1 MVKNILVYFCLLFVC
16 LQTRAA
22 SVWLEAE
29 NFTNKGGWVVD
40 QQFMDLMG
48 SPYLMAH
55 GMGVPVEDASA
66 KVQIPESGAYCVYVR
81 TFNWTS
87 PWHQGE
93 GPGKFRLK
101 VGNKRFSTVL
111 GCEGNEWKWQ
121 YAGKVSLK
129 KGETTI
135 SLTDMTGFNGRCDAI
150 YLTTDSKEVPPA
162 DKVGLEAFRR
172 RMLDLP
178 VSPVMHQSY
187 DLVVIGGGIAGMCA
201 AAAASRL
208 GCKVALVNDRPVLG
222 GNNSSEVRVHL
233 GGHIEIGPNKGL
245 GRMIREFG
253 HSRKGNAQPG
263 EYYEDEKK
271 AAFIAG
277 EKNITLFSNY
287 RAVSVTMDGTRIGS
301 VIIKHVET
309 GEEQSLQAPLFS
321 DCTGDGT
328 IGYLAGADYRIG
340 RESRS
345 EFGEE
350 LAPPTADRMTMGAS
364 AQWYS
369 EETDKKTS
377 FPEFSYGVD
386 FNDTNCEKVT
396 MGEWKWET
404 GMNFDQISDAERI
417 RDYGL
422 MVVYSN
428 WSFLKNHLKDNGVYK
443 KRSLAWVAYVSGKRE
458 SRRLLGDYILKQDD
472 IDKNVFHE
480 DASFAT
486 TSVSYTHLRAHET

>member
-1 MVKNILVYFCLLFVC
+1 
-16 LQTRAA
+16 
-22 SVWLEAE
+22 
-29 NFTNKGGWVVD
+29 
-40 QQFMDLMG
+40 
-48 SPYLMAH
+48 
-55 GMGVPVEDASA
+55 
-66 KVQIPESGAYCVYVR
+66 
-81 TFNWTS
+81 
-87 PWHQGE
+87 
-93 GPGKFRLK
+93 
-101 VGNKRFSTVL
+101 
-111 GCEGNEWKWQ
+111 
-121 YAGKVSLK
+121 
-129 KGETTI
+129 
-135 SLTDMTGFNGRCDAI
+135 MTGFNGRCDAI

-309 GEEQSLQAPLFS
+309 GEEQSLQAPLLFR
-321 DCTGDGT
+321 
-328 IGYLAGADYRIG
+328 LYR
-340 RESRS
+340 
-345 EFGEE
+345 
-350 LAPPTADRMTMGAS
+350 
-364 AQWYS
+364 
-369 EETDKKTS
+369 
-377 FPEFSYGVD
+377 
-386 FNDTNCEKVT
+386 
-396 MGEWKWET
+396 
-404 GMNFDQISDAERI
+404 
-417 RDYGL
+417 
-422 MVVYSN
+422 
-428 WSFLKNHLKDNGVYK
+428 
-443 KRSLAWVAYVSGKRE
+443 
-458 SRRLLGDYILKQDD
+458 
-472 IDKNVFHE
+472 
-480 DASFAT
+480 
-486 TSVSYTHLRAHET
+486 

>member
-1 MVKNILVYFCLLFVC
+1 
-16 LQTRAA
+16 
-22 SVWLEAE
+22 
-29 NFTNKGGWVVD
+29 
-40 QQFMDLMG
+40 
-48 SPYLMAH
+48 
-55 GMGVPVEDASA
+55 
-66 KVQIPESGAYCVYVR
+66 
-81 TFNWTS
+81 
-87 PWHQGE
+87 
-93 GPGKFRLK
+93 
-101 VGNKRFSTVL
+101 
-111 GCEGNEWKWQ
+111 
-121 YAGKVSLK
+121 
-129 KGETTI
+129 
-135 SLTDMTGFNGRCDAI
+135 
-150 YLTTDSKEVPPA
+150 
-162 DKVGLEAFRR
+162 
-172 RMLDLP
+172 
-178 VSPVMHQSY
+178 
-187 DLVVIGGGIAGMCA
+187 MCA

-396 MGEWKWET
+396 MGEWKWE
-404 GMNFDQISDAERI
+404 
-417 RDYGL
+417 
-422 MVVYSN
+422 
-428 WSFLKNHLKDNGVYK
+428 
-443 KRSLAWVAYVSGKRE
+443 
-458 SRRLLGDYILKQDD
+458 
-472 IDKNVFHE
+472 
-480 DASFAT
+480 
-486 TSVSYTHLRAHET
+486 